1 MGLSSVQ
8 GFVPRPATSDELQ
21 RALDAFTKSR
31 WGALPSGDD
40 VADDD
45 ERSAVEKRN
54 RELRYVE
61 TERAR
66 VSDRAAE
73 APDHPG
79 AFVAWFE
86 ELQTTGPGQRDP
98 LFDWLENEASL
109 DETIWVLRQEI
120 ASEAGFDDHVART
133 REKIR
138 ARVTLEGVLEAPVLS
153 RLADEL
159 GIGPAASDLVP
170 ECLALGN
177 LLAALAAHRR
187 YAHASLG
194 ALVASELTSASR
206 AARLNAGLRRLGVK
220 GEARR
225 AHLLRAT
232 LDEQRTARWNRAVL
246 RPLVA
251 SDPRTARAI
260 AEGALMRL
268 DAGARCLER
277 YRRDLGMTP

>member
-1 MGLSSVQ
+1 MGLSCVQ
-8 GFVPRPATSDELQ
+8 GFVPRPARSDELQ
-21 RALDAFTKSR
+21 RALDAFNKSR
-31 WGALPSGDD
+31 WGAPPATDD

-73 APDHPG
+73 APDHPH

-109 DETIWVLRQEI
+109 DETIWVLRQES
-120 ASEAGFDDHVART
+120 ATEAGFDDHVART
-133 REKIR
+133 REKVR

-170 ECLALGN
+170 ECHALAN

-187 YAHASLG
+187 YAYASLG
-194 ALVASELTSASR
+194 ALVAGELTSASR
-206 AARLNAGLRRLGVK
+206 AAKLNAGLRRLGMK

-225 AHLLRAT
+225 EHLLRAT

-251 SDPRTARAI
+251 SDPRTARSI

-268 DAGARCLER
+268 DAGARCVER
-277 YRRDLGMTP
+277 YRRDLGMTS